1 MGIIPVNKIFC
12 SFLLLCAAACVLQSV
27 MADNGTITIAYRGS
41 GGGYVGETVVFDGRN
56 TYGNITLLKIMGPG
70 LPSGGVPVNNLNDL
84 SGAGTPAEVDQY
96 GAWKFVWYAANVQGI
111 EKLKTGRYTFTA
123 TDAANPDKS
132 ATALFMLKKP
142 EYSVIASPNPV
153 NPGKYIELIGTAEQ
167 GISFAKIDIADSSG
181 RVLHTYTSPVSS
193 SGYFSY
199 GFHVDMDPGQY
210 PVTVS
215 NPGLTAPFGTV
226 ISVVPEGGAQPVTT
240 MITPKQVSVFPTDE
254 VTGEITTAPV
264 PEPSPTK
271 SPVTPVTI
279 LAALMVCVI
288 GAKISRRP

>member
-1 MGIIPVNKIFC
+1 V
-12 SFLLLCAAACVLQSV
+12 
-27 MADNGTITIAYRGS
+27 
-41 GGGYVGETVVFDGRN
+41 
-56 TYGNITLLKIMGPG
+56 LLKIAGPG
-70 LPSGGVPVNNLNDL
+70 LPSGGVPVNNLNDP
-84 SGAGTPAEVDQY
+84 SIAGTPAEVDQY

-254 VTGEITTAPV
+254 VTGEITTARVTGEITTGPA